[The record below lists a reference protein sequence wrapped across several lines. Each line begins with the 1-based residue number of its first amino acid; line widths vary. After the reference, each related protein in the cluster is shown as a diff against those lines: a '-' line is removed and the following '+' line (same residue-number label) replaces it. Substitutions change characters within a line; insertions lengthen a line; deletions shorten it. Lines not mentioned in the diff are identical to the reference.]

1 MYNLERWHCFWMI
14 YLKSGKSHLINKS
27 FHKIY
32 DKLFFFF
39 KYFFS
44 AFSASKCKEEK
55 LFGREKF
62 FMQATRNKYFV
73 LRKSYCGFMFGARY
87 IFFSIICMVKN
98 MHYILIFVIKKISKI
113 SKSILMIWLIW
124 PGQIKYMGLHEVY

>member
-14 YLKSGKSHLINKS
+14 YLKSGKSHLILISHFTKHMPS
-27 FHKIY
+27 FS
-32 DKLFFFF
+32 FF

-98 MHYILIFVIKKISKI
+98 MHYILIFVFKKNSQKFQ
-113 SKSILMIWLIW
+113 SLPLWFGSSDLARLNIWDSM
-124 PGQIKYMGLHEVY
+124 KC